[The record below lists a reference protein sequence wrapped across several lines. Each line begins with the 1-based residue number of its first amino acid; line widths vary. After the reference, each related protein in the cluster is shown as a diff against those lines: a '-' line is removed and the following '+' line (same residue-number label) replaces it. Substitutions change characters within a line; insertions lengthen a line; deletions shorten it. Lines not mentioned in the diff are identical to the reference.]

1 MTEYSIFYRIES
13 ASGSKKLL
21 KNNFLDRFF
30 YLFWMGDFLYKVSSD
45 SFELAHYCAF
55 IRIAERLAYKMQ
67 FHADNSEK
75 HADKLPIPADK
86 GKIQSSI
93 SRKSLSF
100 VRNNKKAGAPTK
112 REHWL
117 F

>member
-1 MTEYSIFYRIES
+1 
-13 ASGSKKLL
+13 
-21 KNNFLDRFF
+21 
-30 YLFWMGDFLYKVSSD
+30 
-45 SFELAHYCAF
+45 
-55 IRIAERLAYKMQ
+55 MQ

-86 GKIQSSI
+86 IIKRADIHPISADKGKIQSSF
-93 SRKSLSF
+93 SRKSLGF